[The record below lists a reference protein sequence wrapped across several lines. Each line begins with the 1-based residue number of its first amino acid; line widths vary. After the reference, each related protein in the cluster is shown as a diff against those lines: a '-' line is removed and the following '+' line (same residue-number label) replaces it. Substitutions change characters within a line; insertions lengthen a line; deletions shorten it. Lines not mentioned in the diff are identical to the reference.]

1 MGRAVATKGHSGRR
15 LGRTIRNLESSVELS
30 SNESQAKEAE
40 KRYKEKVAATQREE
54 DSPVQ
59 KIRPSPN
66 EQKNRV
72 TP

>member
-1 MGRAVATKGHSGRR
+1 MGRAVTTKGHSGRR

-30 SNESQAKEAE
+30 SKENHAKEAE
-40 KRYKEKVAATQREE
+40 KRYKEKVLAMQCED

-59 KIRPSPN
+59 KIRPSANP
-66 EQKNRV
+66 KDPA